1 MSQSLQEERQKV
13 SFNLQDLSNYIYEG
27 EERYKKMMS
36 AYKTLSEDPILRND
50 PSHHSRDRIELVKH
64 AAKRTHRFHQV
75 FNYSEADELIDV
87 WNHFDNQLLASVSK
101 FMFIP
106 CIRILASDD
115 QVQKYLEPALRFE
128 ILGAYAQTEL
138 GHGSDVRSLE
148 TTATYDSKTDEWVIN
163 TPTLTATKWWPG
175 ELGLSANH
183 CICFAQMIIEGK
195 NYGVHGF
202 MVQIR
207 DLQTNECLKGIQ
219 AGDIGPKFGYHTKD
233 NGFLR
238 FDNVRI
244 PRENLLR
251 RYVEVTRDGKFRRK
265 GNEKI
270 GYAIMMQTRS
280 AITISCWKGLSQAC
294 TIGVRYSL
302 VRTQFADESGKE
314 RKILDYQLQQDK
326 LITNLGLTF
335 AMHAGACRARD
346 MINENIR
353 RVLEKEDFSMMADT
367 HNILSGT
374 KAFYSWESLDAI
386 NCIRMGCGGHGYSS
400 YSGFTNLYA
409 ELSTNPTHEG
419 ENSVMV
425 LQTARYLVKALETL
439 RNGKR
444 LPEIVEYLSDLDKV
458 IGGEAKL
465 KAESVENL
473 CLTTLLE
480 IMRANAAYLVFS
492 AGNVLMEGAQEGG
505 FKESWDKKA
514 GLDLQEAARGHI
526 YYYSFKAFKDK
537 VEREVKAENLKRVL
551 ERLCGLYALDKL
563 VRYPQGLFESGY
575 LNAEQF
581 KLLKKKRNLLLEELR
596 PDAIGLVDAFGYNDN
611 TLRTA
616 IGTYDGNVYE
626 NLWKW
631 ANTYN
636 DFNKTNWKETWEK
649 YIKDLR
655 NIKRP
660 VPKL

>member
-1 MSQSLQEERQKV
+1 
-13 SFNLQDLSNYIYEG
+13 
-27 EERYKKMMS
+27 MMS
-36 AYKTLSEDPILRND
+36 AYKILSEDPILRND
-50 PSHHSRDRIELVKH
+50 PSHHGRDRIELVKH
-64 AAKRTHRFHQV
+64 AAKRTHRFHEV
-75 FNYSEADELIDV
+75 FNYTEADELIDV
-87 WNHFDNQLLASVSK
+87 WNHFDQQLLASVSK

-106 CIRILASDD
+106 CIRILASED
-115 QVQKYLEPALRFE
+115 QVQKYLEPALKME
-128 ILGAYAQTEL
+128 ILGAYAQTEM

-148 TTATYDSKTDEWVIN
+148 TTATFDGKTDEFVIN
-163 TPTLTATKWWPG
+163 TPSLTATKWWPG
-175 ELGLSANH
+175 ELGLSANY

-202 MVQIR
+202 MVPIR
-207 DLQTNECLKGIQ
+207 DMNTNKVLPGIQ

-233 NGFLR
+233 NGYLR

-251 RYVEVTRDGKFRRK
+251 KYVEVTREGKFKRK

-270 GYAIMMQTRS
+270 GYAIMMTTRS
-280 AITISCWKGLSQAC
+280 AINISCWKGMSQAL

-302 VRTQFADESGKE
+302 IRTQFADENGKE
-314 RKILDYQLQQDK
+314 RKVLDYQLQQDK
-326 LITNLGLTF
+326 MITNLALTY
-335 AMHAGACRARD
+335 AIHAGALRARD

-353 RVLEKEDFSMMADT
+353 RVLEKEDFSMMPDC

-386 NCIRMGCGGHGYSS
+386 NTIRMGCGGHGFSS
-400 YSGFTNLYA
+400 YSGFTNIFQ

-425 LQTARYLVKALETL
+425 LQVARYLVKALETL

-444 LPEIVEYLSDLDKV
+444 LPEIVDYLKDLDNV
-458 IGGEAKL
+458 ISGDLKL
-465 KAESVENL
+465 KAENIEGL
-473 CLTTLLE
+473 CLGTLLE
-480 IMRANAAYLVFS
+480 IMKVNAAYLVFN
-492 AGNVLMEGAQEGG
+492 AGNALMEGAQEGG

-526 YYYSFKAFKDK
+526 YYYSFKAFK
-537 VEREVKAENLKRVL
+537 ERIEKDVKAENVKKVL

-575 LNAEQF
+575 INGEQF

-596 PDAIGLVDAFGYNDN
+596 PDAIGLVDAFGYTDN
-611 TLRTA
+611 SLRSA
-616 IGTYDGNVYE
+616 IGTYDGNAYE

-631 ANTYN
+631 VNTYN
-636 DFNKTNWKETWEK
+636 DFNKADWSDTWEK
-649 YIKDLR
+649 YIKGLR
-655 NIKRP
+655 YIKRP
-660 VPKL
+660 QPKL